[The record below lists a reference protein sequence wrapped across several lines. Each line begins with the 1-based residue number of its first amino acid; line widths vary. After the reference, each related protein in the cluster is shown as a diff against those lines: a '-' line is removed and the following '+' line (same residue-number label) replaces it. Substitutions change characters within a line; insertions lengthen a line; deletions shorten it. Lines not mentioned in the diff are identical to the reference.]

1 MWRILPGLVG
11 QTGVTD
17 LRQSPQGTPLL
28 FPRRHPQ
35 LLVISPII
43 TPTLIRKIALTK
55 TRKFNLL

>member
-1 MWRILPGLVG
+1 
-11 QTGVTD
+11 VTD

>member
-35 LLVISPII
+35 LLVISPLR
-43 TPTLIRKIALTK
+43 TLGILLTLSFS
-55 TRKFNLL
+55 RRDPGVS